1 MDFQEMDE
9 EELPV
14 ANVDQ
19 IINDLESDSVM
30 DENPSSMPP
39 PADMVAEQPTTIAEH
54 VAFPKTEPPSATS
67 SKSKQISVSSE
78 TKTKAIQEFV
88 RILRP
93 HLPRKSK
100 SRAYKLLQN
109 LARGIVAETP
119 YERRI
124 RKKRSKK
131 RPLRR
136 ARTRRVKTKSVGL
149 ARRTASSLFG
159 SSDSCS
165 SGVSCPRC
173 GFSCGRI
180 ARC

>member
-1 MDFQEMDE
+1 MEFQDMDD

-19 IINDLESDSVM
+19 IINDLDSDNAM
-30 DENPSSMPP
+30 DETQTNMPP
-39 PADMVAEQPTTIAEH
+39 TADMVAEQPTNNAEH
-54 VAFPKTEPPSATS
+54 VAFTKSEPPSATS
-67 SKSKQISVSSE
+67 SKSKQMSVNSE
-78 TKTKAIQEFV
+78 TKTKVIQEFV

-100 SRAYKLLQN
+100 SKAYKLLQN
-109 LARGIVAETP
+109 LAKGIVAESP

-124 RKKRSKK
+124 RKKKGKK

-136 ARTRRVKTKSVGL
+136 PRTRRVKTKSLGWGH
-149 ARRTASSLFG
+149 RTARSLFG